1 MLQDVEMLLC
11 LGLPG
16 GFSYRRMRYIIACND
31 QSSPGGWKETDWG
44 CRDAVAGR
52 GGAAVFFASDCQCI
66 SLSFKESFES

>member
-16 GFSYRRMRYIIACND
+16 GFSYRPLRYTIAYND
-31 QSSPGGWKETDWG
+31 QWPPGGWKETDWG

-52 GGAAVFFASDCQCI
+52 GGAAVVFASDCQGI